1 MRALPP
7 IAIRAGAQIRAKCF
21 SQLSAL
27 DLVQVANQGGDMPA
41 RAGLAFCGPLLSSRR
56 ERSMDAGVRIRSPAR
71 ARLKSD
77 NPLRD
82 LAVTNP

>member
-1 MRALPP
+1 MFFPAFRTRPCP
-7 IAIRAGAQIRAKCF
+7 GREPRWRYAGE
-21 SQLSAL
+21 L
-27 DLVQVANQGGDMPA
+27 